1 MTRAC
6 TGADEPGLGRRTGR
20 AWVASACR
28 VKLHDLHR
36 VKLTVCAKLYVVS
49 SAEPYGDP
57 DTHARMLQAAWE
69 LALEQGP
76 SLRLSDVATRAG
88 VSRQAV
94 YLHFGDRAKLLLE
107 LLAWGDQ
114 AFKLGDLLA
123 QVTAARNG
131 VEALERMV
139 QVHAAYSPRI
149 DALARTLEAHQ
160 HQDPAVAA
168 ALRDRLDFRRAAHR
182 AVIARIAAEGDLAD
196 GWTIDTAADLFFAVT
211 LATPWRELTGT
222 CGWSARQY
230 AERMS
235 QFLRRALITRP

>member
-1 MTRAC
+1 ML
-6 TGADEPGLGRRTGR
+6 D
-20 AWVASACR
+20 VM
-28 VKLHDLHR
+28 
-36 VKLTVCAKLYVVS
+36 S
-49 SAEPYGDP
+49 SAEAYGDP
-57 DTHARMLQAAWE
+57 ETRERLLQAASE

-76 SLRLSDVATRAG
+76 SLRLADVAARAG

-94 YLHFGDRAKLLLE
+94 YLHFGDRARLLLT

-114 AFKLGDLLA
+114 ALELGELLA
-123 QVTAARNG
+123 RVTEAPTG

-139 QVHAAYSPRI
+139 EVHAAYSPRI
-149 DALARTLEAHQ
+149 DALARILEAHQ
-160 HQDPAVAA
+160 YQDPAVAA

-196 GWTIDTAADLFFAVT
+196 GWTVDTAADLFFAVT

-222 CGWSARQY
+222 CGWSAGQY

-235 QFLRRALITRP
+235 QLLRRALITHP